1 MGWRGGAAQQP
12 RRGTGRSGGAGLK
25 KAEPGVWWA
34 EWCCFF
40 LFPFPSP
47 QRRLVF
53 SARTLRSVDAD
64 AMSADRVQG
73 ARLVFSSACIVCII
87 YSHCLAKAPAN

>member
-1 MGWRGGAAQQP
+1 MHSLDGWPWVESGGWAMWGGGGGAAQQP

-40 LFPFPSP
+40 S
-47 QRRLVF
+47 F
-53 SARTLRSVDAD
+53 SLP
-64 AMSADRVQG
+64 
-73 ARLVFSSACIVCII
+73 FSSA
-87 YSHCLAKAPAN
+87 PACFLGEDAAIC

>member
-1 MGWRGGAAQQP
+1 MLWENICGRGCSELSCTAWTDGLGLRVEGGLCGVEGGGAAQQP

-40 LFPFPSP
+40 S
-47 QRRLVF
+47 F
-53 SARTLRSVDAD
+53 SLP
-64 AMSADRVQG
+64 
-73 ARLVFSSACIVCII
+73 FSSA
-87 YSHCLAKAPAN
+87 PACFLGEDAAIC